1 MITSLNK
8 LNIGSLTLHRY
19 ADLDY
24 DEWYAMSEFV
34 DNSLHSFMNNK
45 KELYQIGINQCE
57 VRISILDNGE
67 GEEINI
73 LDNSGGI
80 HSNDFERLLSLGI
93 PKEKCETQLSEFGM
107 GMKTSSIWFGKLVE
121 IETKHYLEDKCYK
134 ITIDIE
140 KLGTDSE
147 VKIEEVKP
155 SSNKKCFTKIK
166 VSNLNRKLSRKKNKI
181 KESLASIYRKFIES
195 GDMTINFEDDELKP
209 FSIEL
214 RESQDGSPMR
224 KDFEIKL
231 KNGKKAKG
239 WIGIMVKGK
248 TIISGFSVYRNNRLI
263 QGYPENSWRP
273 KEVFG
278 QEGGSNT
285 TKNQRLIGEL
295 DMTMFNVAHTK
306 NKINFVDDEETEFRK
321 QLGDFCSDISREAD
335 NTLKPK
341 TVKEHE
347 SKPNTQ
353 LGKEVVT
360 EFFKKQVNTDVKSLE
375 FTSPTIKT
383 KTPSRVKEIY
393 DTEKNPFYDF
403 SHMKDVDGIN
413 KSILVY
419 HFMDSNLPYMIMDE
433 IEDNLVVCININ
445 HPYYSHL
452 SNNGTTEKE
461 IEFKINCVID
471 ALSEV
476 HNKNRYGSY
485 TPEDMR
491 LTKDLFLK
499 RWIQSMNS

>member
-8 LNIGSLTLHRY
+8 LDIGSLTLHRY

-45 KELYQIGINQCE
+45 AELSKIGIKQCE
-57 VRISILDNGE
+57 VRISILNNGK

-73 LDNSGGI
+73 YDNSGGI
-80 HSNDFERLLSLGI
+80 HTKDFTRLLSLGTK
-93 PKEKCETQLSEFGM
+93 KEKCDTQLSEFGM
-107 GMKTSSIWFGKLVE
+107 GMKTASIWFGKLIE

-140 KLGTDSE
+140 KLGTDNE
-147 VKIEEVKP
+147 VKIVEVIP
-155 SSNKKCFTKIK
+155 SSNKKCYTKIK
-166 VSNLNRKLSRKKNKI
+166 VSKLNRKLSRKKNKI
-181 KESLASIYRKFIES
+181 KDSLASIYRKFIQS
-195 GDMTINFEDDELKP
+195 GDLMINFEDDKLTPFPIKLK
-209 FSIEL
+209 
-214 RESQDGSPMR
+214 ESSDHSPIK

-231 KNGKKAKG
+231 KNGKTAKG
-239 WIGIMVKGK
+239 WIGIMEKGK
-248 TIISGFSVYRNNRLI
+248 TIISGFSVYRYNRLI

-273 KEVFG
+273 AEVFG
-278 QEGGSNT
+278 REGGSNT

-306 NKINFVDDEETEFRK
+306 NKINFIDDEETEFRK
-321 QLGDFCSDISREAD
+321 KLGEFCRDISREAGH
-335 NTLKPK
+335 NLQPK

-353 LGKEVVT
+353 IGKEVVT
-360 EFFKKQVNTDVKSLE
+360 EFFKKEINTDVTSLE
-375 FTSPTIKT
+375 FTSPTIKS
-383 KTPSRVKEIY
+383 KTPTKVKEIY
-393 DTEKNPFYDF
+393 DKEQPYLDF

-419 HFMDSNLPYMIMDE
+419 HFMDSNLPYMIIDE

-452 SNNGTTEKE
+452 STNGTTEKE

-476 HNKNRYGSY
+476 HNQNRYGSY
-485 TPEDMR
+485 SPEDMR

-499 RWIQSMNS
+499 RWIQSMT

>member
-1 MITSLNK
+1 MITSFKK

-45 KELYQIGINQCE
+45 KELSKIGVNQCE
-57 VRISILDNGE
+57 VKISILNNGDE
-67 GEEINI
+67 EEINI
-73 LDNSGGI
+73 YDNSGGI
-80 HSNDFERLLSLGI
+80 HPNDFERLLSLGI
-93 PKEKCETQLSEFGM
+93 MKEKCETQLSEFGM
-107 GMKTSSIWFGKLVE
+107 GMKTASIWFGKLIE
-121 IETKHYLEDKCYK
+121 IETKHYLEEKCYK

-140 KLGTDSE
+140 KLGTNNE
-147 VKIEEVKP
+147 VKVEEVIP

-166 VSNLNRKLSRKKNKI
+166 VSKLNRKLSRKKNKI

-195 GDMTINFEDDELKP
+195 GDMSINFEDDELKP

-214 RESQDGSPMR
+214 RKSTDGSPIR
-224 KDFEIKL
+224 KDFVIKL
-231 KNGKKAKG
+231 KNGRNAKG

-248 TIISGFSVYRNNRLI
+248 TVVSGFSVYRNNRLI

-278 QEGGSNT
+278 SEGGSNT

-306 NKINFVDDEETEFRK
+306 NKINFIDDEETEFRK
-321 QLGDFCSDISREAD
+321 QLGEYCLAISREAE
-335 NTLKPK
+335 NTLHPK
-341 TVKEHE
+341 TIKEHE

-353 LGKEVVT
+353 IGKEVVT
-360 EFFKKQVNTDVKSLE
+360 EFFHKEINTDVTSLD
-375 FTSPTIKT
+375 FTSPTIKS
-383 KTPSRVKEIY
+383 KTPKKVKEIFNE
-393 DTEKNPFYDF
+393 EKPHMDF
-403 SHMKDVDGIN
+403 SHMKDVKGIE

-419 HFMDSNLPYMIMDE
+419 HFMDSNLPYMIIDE
-433 IEDNLVVCININ
+433 IDDNLVVCININ

-476 HNKNRYGSY
+476 HNKNRYGDYS
-485 TPEDMR
+485 PEDMR
-491 LTKDLFLK
+491 LTKDLLLK
-499 RWIQSMNS
+499 RWIQSMS

>member
-1 MITSLNK
+1 MINSINK

-45 KELYQIGINQCE
+45 KELSKIGITKCE
-57 VRISILDNGE
+57 VRISIVDNRS

-73 LDNSGGI
+73 HDNSGGI
-80 HSNDFERLLSLGI
+80 HTNDFERLLSLGVM
-93 PKEKCETQLSEFGM
+93 KEKCETQLSEFGM
-107 GMKTSSIWFGKLVE
+107 GMKTASIWFGKLIE
-121 IETKHYLEDKCYK
+121 IETKHYLQEKCYK

-140 KLGTDSE
+140 KLGTNNE
-147 VKIEEVKP
+147 VKIEEVLP

-166 VSNLNRKLSRKKNKI
+166 ISKLNRRLSRKKNKI

-195 GDMTINFEDDELKP
+195 GDLTINFEDAELKP

-214 RESQDGSPMR
+214 RKSADGSPIR
-224 KDFEIKL
+224 KDFVVKL
-231 KNGKKAKG
+231 KNGRSAKG
-239 WIGIMVKGK
+239 WIGIMKKGK
-248 TIISGFSVYRNNRLI
+248 TIVSGFSVYRNNRLI

-306 NKINFVDDEETEFRK
+306 NKINFIDDEESEFRK
-321 QLGDFCSDISREAD
+321 QLKEYCLEISREAE
-335 NTLKPK
+335 NGLKS
-341 TVKEHE
+341 TSVEQHE

-353 LGKEVVT
+353 IGKEVIT
-360 EFFKKQVNTDVKSLE
+360 EFFKKEINTDVTSLE
-375 FTSPTIKT
+375 FTSPSIKS
-383 KTPSRVKEIY
+383 KTPLKVKEIY
-393 DTEKNPFYDF
+393 ENEDPHLDL
-403 SHMKDVDGIN
+403 SHMKDIEGIN
-413 KSILVY
+413 KSKFVY
-419 HFMDSNLPYMIMDE
+419 HFMDTNLPYMLIDE
-433 IEDNLVVCININ
+433 IDESLIVCINVY
-445 HPYYSHL
+445 HPYYANL

-476 HNKNRYGSY
+476 HNKNRYGTYS
-485 TPEDMR
+485 PEDMR

-499 RWIQSMNS
+499 RWIQSMP

>member
-1 MITSLNK
+1 MVTSLNK

-34 DNSLHSFMNNK
+34 DNSLHSFMNSKN
-45 KELYQIGINQCE
+45 ELSKIGINQCE
-57 VRISILDNGE
+57 VRISILDKGE

-73 LDNSGGI
+73 HDNAGGI
-80 HSNDFERLLSLGI
+80 HPDDFERLLSLGVL
-93 PKEKCETQLSEFGM
+93 KEKCETQLSEFGM
-107 GMKTSSIWFGKLVE
+107 GMKTASIWFGKLIE
-121 IETKHYLEDKCYK
+121 IETKHYLEEKCYK

-140 KLGTDSE
+140 KLGTDNE
-147 VKIEEVKP
+147 VKIEEVIP
-155 SSNKKCFTKIK
+155 SSNKQCYTKIK
-166 VSNLNRKLSRKKNKI
+166 VSKLNRKLSRKKNKI

-195 GDMTINFEDDELKP
+195 GDVLIKFEDDELKP

-214 RESQDGSPMR
+214 RESTDGSPIR

-231 KNGKKAKG
+231 KNGRTAKG

-248 TIISGFSVYRNNRLI
+248 TVISGFSVYRNNRLI

-273 KEVFG
+273 AEVFNK
-278 QEGGSNT
+278 EGGSNT

-306 NKINFVDDEETEFRK
+306 NKINFIDDEETEFRK
-321 QLGDFCSDISREAD
+321 QLGEFCRDISREAE
-335 NTLKPK
+335 NTLKSK

-353 LGKEVVT
+353 IGKEVVT
-360 EFFKKQVNTDVKSLE
+360 EFFKKEINTDVTSLE
-375 FTSPTIKT
+375 FTSPTIKS
-383 KTPSRVKEIY
+383 KTPRKVKEIY
-393 DTEKNPFYDF
+393 DKEKPYMDF
-403 SHMKDVDGIN
+403 SHLKDVESIN

-419 HFMDSNLPYMIMDE
+419 HFMDSNLPYMIIDE
-433 IEDNLVVCININ
+433 IDDNLIVCININ

-452 SNNGTTEKE
+452 SDNGTTEKE

-485 TPEDMR
+485 SPEDMR

-499 RWIQSMNS
+499 RWIQSMS